1 MRKNDKA
8 REEHLAKMQRVIY
21 EIEQFQNKEI
31 IVSDY

>member
-21 EIEQFQNKEI
+21 EIEQYQNKEI